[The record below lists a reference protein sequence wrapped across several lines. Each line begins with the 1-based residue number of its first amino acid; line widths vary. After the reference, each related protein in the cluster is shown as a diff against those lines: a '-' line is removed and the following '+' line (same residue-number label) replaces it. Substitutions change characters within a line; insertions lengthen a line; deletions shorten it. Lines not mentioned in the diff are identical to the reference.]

1 MGVRMIQ
8 LSPGQKEVLNK
19 TIAWC
24 KKDIPIVA
32 RPNNL
37 GELTNGYTRSKNAC
51 GGYKSQSESFITIG
65 GYAGTGKTTLIA
77 ALRKRIARLN
87 KKMKV
92 GFVSYTGKAARV
104 LRNKLKEAKVILS
117 EDSVGTIHSLIYSP
131 VVNEKEE
138 IVGWKQ
144 KEKIDRDLIIIDEAS
159 MVDETIWLHLLS
171 YKVPIIVVGDHG
183 QLPPISGSF
192 HLIAEPELELV
203 EIHRQAQD
211 NPIIALSI
219 QARQTG
225 YVRPGIYG
233 NYIRKF
239 SKEDGDSQE
248 LIGELLA
255 NYSSDTLIL
264 CGYNKTR
271 KKLNLHIRSTLGF
284 DSPLP
289 QIGDRVICLRN
300 NHEKHIFNGMT
311 GTILTIKDE
320 TKDWYMA
327 KIQMDGEDGIYKGL
341 ISKDQ
346 FMSDSALNFT
356 NKRAAIMAGDLF
368 DFGYA
373 LTVHKAQGSQAKR
386 VILFEERFPKM
397 NDEQWRRWLYTGITR
412 AEEELYIIPQ

>member
-1 MGVRMIQ
+1 MIA
-8 LSPGQKEVLNK
+8 LSSGQKDVLNK
-19 TIAWC
+19 VVAWC
-24 KKDIPIVA
+24 KKD
-32 RPNNL
+32 
-37 GELTNGYTRSKNAC
+37 
-51 GGYKSQSESFITIG
+51 KSQSDLFITIG

-77 ALRKRIARLN
+77 VLRKRIAKFN
-87 KKMKV
+87 KDMKV

-104 LRNKLKEAKVILS
+104 LRNKLKEAKVILP

-138 IVGWKQ
+138 IIGWKQ
-144 KEKIDRDLIIIDEAS
+144 KEKIDRDLIIVDEAS

-171 YKVPIIVVGDHG
+171 YKIPIVVVGDHG

-192 HLIAEPELELV
+192 HLIADPELELI
-203 EIHRQAQD
+203 EIHRQAKD

-219 QARQTG
+219 QARLNG
-225 YVRPGIYG
+225 YIHPGIYSD
-233 NYIRKF
+233 NVRKF
-239 SKEDGDSQE
+239 GNKDEDAQE
-248 LIGELLA
+248 TVSELLA
-255 NYSSDTLIL
+255 NYSQDTLIL

-271 KKLNLHIRSTLGF
+271 KKLNLHIRNTLGF
-284 DSPLP
+284 SSPLP

-311 GTILTIKDE
+311 GTILKITDE
-320 TKDWYMA
+320 NTKWYKA
-327 KIQMDGEDGIYKGL
+327 EIQMDGEDGTYKGL

-346 FMSDSALNFT
+346 FMSDAALNFT
-356 NKRAAIMAGDLF
+356 DRRSAIMAGDLF

-386 VILFEERFPKM
+386 VILFEERFSKM
-397 NDEQWRRWLYTGITR
+397 DDEAWRRWLYTGVTR